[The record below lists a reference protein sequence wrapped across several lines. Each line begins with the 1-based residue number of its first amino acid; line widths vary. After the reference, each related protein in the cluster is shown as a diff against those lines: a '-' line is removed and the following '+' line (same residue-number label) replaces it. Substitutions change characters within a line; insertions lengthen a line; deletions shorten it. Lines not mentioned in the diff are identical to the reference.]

1 MISIEIYNFFNYF
14 SIIKKWVNVVIVDVV
29 VQKEEK
35 PFKALAP
42 YEKEIDFKYYKSTN
56 DKYVLKLETNQ
67 NVFTFITL
75 IEFINMLE
83 IFLQKQQH
91 YLLNSF

>member
-1 MISIEIYNFFNYF
+1 MKKKNYIF
-14 SIIKKWVNVVIVDVV
+14 KLYKKRVNVVIVDVV

>member
-35 PFKALAP
+35 PL
-42 YEKEIDFKYYKSTN
+42 
-56 DKYVLKLETNQ
+56 
-67 NVFTFITL
+67 
-75 IEFINMLE
+75 M
-83 IFLQKQQH
+83 H
-91 YLLNSF
+91 